1 MTLTLFFYFD
11 FHYGG
16 LRRWLPQWRSG
27 RQRGRQ
33 GQGMGLFWEAC
44 DEWIQRFAPTTG
56 HGGAC
61 GGRLLRWIRR
71 VAATGVLEA
80 DGDGSRGQRRVG
92 LVPLPCFDS
101 DCAMSTFFVFRG
113 ANPRCAL
120 PCVSYYI
127 VMRDVV
133 SKTRPQCV
141 SFLVTAC
148 LH

>member
-33 GQGMGLFWEAC
+33 GQGVGLFWEAC

-56 HGGAC
+56 HGGAR
-61 GGRLLRWIRR
+61 GGRLSRWIRR
-71 VAATGVLEA
+71 VAAAGVLEA
-80 DGDGSRGQRRVG
+80 DGNGSRGRRQVG

-101 DCAMSTFFVFRG
+101 DGAMSTFFCFLGGKSEMCPPVRLLLHCNERRG
-113 ANPRCAL
+113 VEDAPAVRL
-120 PCVSYYI
+120 
-127 VMRDVV
+127 
-133 SKTRPQCV
+133 
-141 SFLVTAC
+141 FF
-148 LH
+148 